1 MKDLKENNKR
11 IFICLVLIVI
21 MIALTGCHTTKFKWF
36 PHDPTTPVRQEA
48 KELGGIEIDVLE
60 VSF

>member
-21 MIALTGCHTTKFKWF
+21 MIALTGCHTTKYKWF
-36 PHDPTTPVRQEA
+36 PDDRTPPNRHDA
-48 KELGGIEIDVLE
+48 KELGGVEVDVLK